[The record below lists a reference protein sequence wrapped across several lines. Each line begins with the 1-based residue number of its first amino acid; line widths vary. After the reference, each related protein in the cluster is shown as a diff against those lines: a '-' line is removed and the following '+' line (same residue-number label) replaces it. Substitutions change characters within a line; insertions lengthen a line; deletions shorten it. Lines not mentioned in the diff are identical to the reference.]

1 MDVPFWIIT
10 NKVQSIYSWIWALHQ
25 ADGFGISQVNLAVL
39 ESTLVDLV
47 RIHPVSNIQ
56 LLQIWVAMLVATDVP
71 FVV

>member
-1 MDVPFWIIT
+1 
-10 NKVQSIYSWIWALHQ
+10 
-25 ADGFGISQVNLAVL
+25 
-39 ESTLVDLV
+39 LVDLV